1 MIRWNRSRDS
11 MYPSSD
17 ASPFESGVGAAN
29 SSAGSRPR
37 SWRQACGDQMSGV
50 GDAVLVVF
58 SRGRRGPWDGEK
70 EAAPREDE
78 SEGADGEQAI
88 VPVSSL
94 RAPILK
100 TMVVSGNVKLA
111 DVHSRKQMDIQ
122 KYLQHSKHCRCKN
135 YVGL

>member
-1 MIRWNRSRDS
+1 
-11 MYPSSD
+11 
-17 ASPFESGVGAAN
+17 
-29 SSAGSRPR
+29 
-37 SWRQACGDQMSGV
+37 MSGV